1 MVAGRKARSIVVSF
15 LWVTV
20 VQMKAQLEQKP
31 QKVQGWGV
39 GSAGGNAD
47 GQLIFGRASGAL
59 PSTCRT

>member
-31 QKVQGWGV
+31 QKVQG
-39 GSAGGNAD
+39 
-47 GQLIFGRASGAL
+47 
-59 PSTCRT
+59 